1 MILQRLATSIRK
13 QDWFTVLIETLIV
26 VLGVFLG
33 IQLGNWNADRET
45 RERAAVF
52 SERLTEDLRY
62 EAWAY
67 EYLLEYN
74 KDVRRSARAA
84 LDSLYGEAPLSDEQ
98 FIVSVYRATQYK
110 YHDRGRATYDELL
123 STGEIGLIWDETL
136 RTTAISL
143 FNTELLDVIA
153 EEGRAAPVR
162 TIFRRRVPAP
172 VQAAAL
178 RQCGDRFVPSGDYEA
193 IIGSL
198 AYPCSLELPPGEIK
212 VAADLL
218 RADPEL
224 VEALQIRFAD
234 VETAI
239 TDLETVNAP
248 MVDKLRVIA
257 GRGT

>member
-1 MILQRLATSIRK
+1 LILRSVTEHVKAQNWTAIAI
-13 QDWFTVLIETLIV
+13 DFVIV
-26 VLGVFLG
+26 VLGVFIG
-33 IQLGNWNADRET
+33 IQLGNWNEDRET
-45 RERAAVF
+45 RERASVF

-84 LDSLYGEAPLSDEQ
+84 LDSLSGEAPLSDEQ
-98 FIVSVYRATQYK
+98 FLVSVYRATQYK

-123 STGEIGLIWDETL
+123 STGEIGLIRDETL

-143 FNTELLDVIA
+143 FNTDLLDVIA

-162 TIFRRRVPAP
+162 TIFRRRAPAA
-172 VQAAAL
+172 VQAAVL
-178 RQCGDRFVPSGDYEA
+178 RQCGDRFVASGDYEA
-193 IIGSL
+193 IVDSL
-198 AYPCSLELPPGEIK
+198 AYPCSLDLPPGEIER
-212 VAADLL
+212 AAGLL
-218 RADPEL
+218 RADPDL

-248 MVDKLRVIA
+248 MVDKLRAIA

>member
-52 SERLTEDLRY
+52 SERLTEDLFY

-67 EYLLEYN
+67 EYLIDYN
-74 KDVRRSARAA
+74 NDVRLSARAA
-84 LDSLYGEAPLSDEQ
+84 LDALSGEAPLSDEQ
-98 FIVSVYRATQYK
+98 FLVNAYRATQYK
-110 YHDRGRATYDELL
+110 YNDRGRATYDELI
-123 STGEIGLIWDETL
+123 SMGEIGLIEDETL
-136 RTTAISL
+136 RTTAVSL
-143 FNTELLDVIA
+143 FATDLFDVIA
-153 EEGRAAPVR
+153 QEGRAAPVR
-162 TIFRRRVPAP
+162 TIFRRKVPAA

-178 RQCGDRFVPSGDYEA
+178 RQCGDRFVPNGDYEA
-193 IIGSL
+193 IVGSL

-212 VAADLL
+212 RAADLL
-218 RADPEL
+218 RADPDL
-224 VEALQIRFAD
+224 IEALQIRFAD

-248 MVDKLRVIA
+248 MVAKLREIA
-257 GRGT
+257 GRNE